1 MISVGTI
8 YIEELDLTGN
18 NVTPRHSCY
27 FMVWSPLGY
36 HLEVVAYDPE
46 FWEEIEEILENF
58 YVNCLLPELVDP
70 RSPRGQS
77 VREPDYILQSQNLRN
92 LKI

>member
-1 MISVGTI
+1 
-8 YIEELDLTGN
+8 
-18 NVTPRHSCY
+18 
-27 FMVWSPLGY
+27 MVWSPLGY
-36 HLEVVAYDPE
+36 HLEVVAYDPD
-46 FWEEIEEILENF
+46 FWEDIEDVLENF

-77 VREPDYILQSQNLRN
+77 IREPDYILQSQNLRN

>member
-1 MISVGTI
+1 MMT
-8 YIEELDLTGN
+8 ELQKYD
-18 NVTPRHSCY
+18 TPRHRCY

-36 HLEVVAYDPE
+36 HLEVVDYDPQ
-46 FWEEIEEILENF
+46 FWEDIEDILENF

-70 RSPRGQS
+70 RAPRGQS
-77 VREPDYILQSQNLRN
+77 VREPDYILQSQHLRN